1 MQRLFTTI
9 VYHLVSL
16 LYYPRGQAP
25 WLTHIWTRIAIMS
38 VSLAYSSIIN
48 RLLSL
53 GIHIMYTGAKIVSI
67 VFI

>member
-1 MQRLFTTI
+1 MHRLLTTI
-9 VYHLVSL
+9 AYRFSEL
-16 LYYPRGQAP
+16 LYYPCGQAP

-48 RLLSL
+48 RLLSS
-53 GIHIMYTGAKIVSI
+53 GIHIMYTGAKIASI

>member
-1 MQRLFTTI
+1 
-9 VYHLVSL
+9 
-16 LYYPRGQAP
+16 
-25 WLTHIWTRIAIMS
+25 MS

-67 VFI
+67 VFIQLYYSTYT

>member
-9 VYHLVSL
+9 AYHLVSL
-16 LYYPRGQAP
+16 LYYPCGQAP

-38 VSLAYSSIIN
+38 VSSAYSSIIN